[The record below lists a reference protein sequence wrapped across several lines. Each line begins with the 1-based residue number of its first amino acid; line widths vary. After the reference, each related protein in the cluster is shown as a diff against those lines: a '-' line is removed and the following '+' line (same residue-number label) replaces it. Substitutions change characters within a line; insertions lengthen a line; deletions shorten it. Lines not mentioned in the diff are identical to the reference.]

1 MMLDSQANSNSFEVY
16 NTLSEGEKLLAM
28 HRTFHRVSEDIEL
41 AQRQQQEIS
50 NSLFLAA
57 TNQSRSYGSI
67 IPQTFLSY
75 GSSNSFQQQNRQYKQ
90 QPMSV
95 QQQQREQREKKSLV
109 AKPSIASKLAKLKE
123 ADLNIDKVSD
133 QCSYMSGLFIKC
145 C

>member
-1 MMLDSQANSNSFEVY
+1 MMLDSQSNSNSFEVY

-41 AQRQQQEIS
+41 AQRQQQEMS

-67 IPQTFLSY
+67 IPQTFLS
-75 GSSNSFQQQNRQYKQ
+75 SNSSFQQQNRQYKQ

-133 QCSYMSGLFIKC
+133 QCSYMSGLFVKC

>member
-75 GSSNSFQQQNRQYKQ
+75 GGSNSFQQQNRQYKQ

-133 QCSYMSGLFIKC
+133 
-145 C
+145 

>member
-16 NTLSEGEKLLAM
+16 NTLSEGEKLLTM

-41 AQRQQQEIS
+41 AQRQQQEMS

-67 IPQTFLSY
+67 IPQTFLSN
-75 GSSNSFQQQNRQYKQ
+75 NSTFQQQNNRQYKQ
-90 QPMSV
+90 QPMSI

-123 ADLNIDKVSD
+123 ADLNIDKVSE
-133 QCSYMSGLFIKC
+133 QCSCMSGLFLKC

>member
-1 MMLDSQANSNSFEVY
+1 
-16 NTLSEGEKLLAM
+16 M

-41 AQRQQQEIS
+41 AQRQQQEMS

-67 IPQTFLSY
+67 IPQTFLS
-75 GSSNSFQQQNRQYKQ
+75 SSNSFQQQNRQYKQ

-133 QCSYMSGLFIKC
+133 QCSYMSGLFVKC